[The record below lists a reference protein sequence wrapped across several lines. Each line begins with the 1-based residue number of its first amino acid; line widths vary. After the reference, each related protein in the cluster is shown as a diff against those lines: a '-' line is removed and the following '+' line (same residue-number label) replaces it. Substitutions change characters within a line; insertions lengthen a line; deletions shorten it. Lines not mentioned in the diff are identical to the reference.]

1 MRKHHNKLYYGKYR
15 SKTMFSMP
23 GSLMFYPTTDQ
34 YLVNLKKKYEGMKE
48 YLDKLDRKGQS
59 RAKVVVPDPT
69 VGWFAGPV
77 IRRVAGSSSSSSS
90 SSSNHVVVT
99 IIP

>member
-34 YLVNLKKKYEGMKE
+34 YLVNLKKKYEGLKDINDLADFIMQNRKNMKFRF
-48 YLDKLDRKGQS
+48 KTG
-59 RAKVVVPDPT
+59 
-69 VGWFAGPV
+69 
-77 IRRVAGSSSSSSS
+77 GSHSTQTKKR
-90 SSSNHVVVT
+90 HT
-99 IIP
+99 I